1 MAEAAARRRRVR
13 PRALHEHLAR
23 ATRGRRSCPRRSPR
37 IRELRALLPDGVR
50 VQVDGGVGPENVR
63 EIRDAGADLLVA
75 GSAVFASADI
85 RGGLSRGSPSA
96 VA

>member
-1 MAEAAARRRRVR
+1 VAEAAASAGGVDLVLCMSIW
-13 PRALHEHLAR
+13 PGYSGQAFMPEAL
-23 ATRGRRSCPRRSPR
+23 PR
-37 IRELRALLPDGVR
+37 IRELRQVLPDGVR
-50 VQVDGGVGPENVR
+50 VQVDGGVGFENVR

-85 RGGLSRGSPSA
+85 AAAFSRLAEA